1 VTATPLRCPHCAA
14 EFDFA
19 GWQKAAACPACG
31 RRVRFEEAV
40 AAAADVAGATA
51 GAEAGTAAAQA
62 AVVTPLPAGAARP
75 TPPSGDVTP
84 APAAAVA
91 PAAFG
96 ESADDTRYF
105 LGKPLGWT
113 RAWTVVVLVWAV
125 AASGLVVAR
134 IEAGHSAVFT
144 PREQASIAAVQRTP
158 LETGVTYDE
167 ALRRVEKQLGVSSAS
182 ARWYVQDQAWRKA
195 LAVHCVLGQ
204 DDLSWT
210 VSYGGRVAVDPGT
223 ASILKELMKAKAA
236 QPGGLPG
243 LPQIPS
249 L

>member
-40 AAAADVAGATA
+40 AAAAGVAGAAA
-51 GAEAGTAAAQA
+51 GAEAETTAAQA

-75 TPPSGDVTP
+75 SPPSSDVRSVP
-84 APAAAVA
+84 AAAAPAAL
-91 PAAFG
+91 G
-96 ESADDTRYF
+96 GSADTRTYI

-113 RAWTVVVLVWAV
+113 RAWTVVFLVWVAV
-125 AASGLVVAR
+125 ASGLVVAR
-134 IEAGHSAVFT
+134 VEVGHSAVFT
-144 PREQASIAAVQRTP
+144 PRERASIGAVQRAP
-158 LETGVTYDE
+158 LETGVTYGE
-167 ALRRVEKQLGVSSAS
+167 ALRRVEKLLGVSSAS
-182 ARWYVQDQAWRKA
+182 ARWYVQDQAWGKV

-210 VSYGGRVAVDPGT
+210 VSYGGRVAADPGT
-223 ASILKELMKAKAA
+223 AGILKGLIKAGAA
-236 QPGGLPG
+236 KPGGLQG